1 MFLVTSCFVNQKR
14 GFTLVELLVVVAIL
28 GILAAIAIPRIFQML
43 ERARQKRTM
52 ADMRTLALAINAYA
66 TDFVFV
72 PQVSGT
78 ASSLRSY
85 LEPTYLKV
93 LPVLDGWRRD
103 LQYQGQG
110 LTYTL
115 VSYGGD
121 GSPQGGPFSGPT
133 TSYAAD
139 IVMVN
144 GVFLQWPEGLQQ

>member
-1 MFLVTSCFVNQKR
+1 MLTKLFVNRAR

-28 GILAAIAIPRIFQML
+28 GILAAIAVPRIFQML

-52 ADMRTLALAINAYA
+52 ADMRTIALAVNAYA
-66 TDFVFV
+66 TDFAIV
-72 PQVSGT
+72 PQLSGAAIT
-78 ASSLRSY
+78 LRPY

-103 LQYQGQG
+103 FLYRGQALQ
-110 LTYTL
+110 YTL

-121 GSPQGGPFSGPT
+121 GVAQAGPYQGPT

-139 IVMVN
+139 IAMVN
-144 GVFLQWPEGLQQ
+144 GVFVQWPEGLQVQ